1 MATTLPATWTA
12 DPVHSTAGFAVRHM
26 VVATFRGGFDRIEG
40 SLDLIG
46 DRPRLVGEVDV
57 SSISVKDEDLY
68 AHLQSPEFFDAQ
80 THPRLS
86 FVSREIVRQGDDVT
100 IAGDLTIKGTTLP
113 VTARGTWHEVEA
125 DLSGDPRVGID
136 VETTIDRT
144 RYGLNWNA
152 PLPKGGF
159 ALADEVTLSVHL
171 ELVPA
176 TS

>member
-26 VVATFRGGFDRIEG
+26 VVATFRGGFDSVSG
-40 SLDLIG
+40 SLDLSG
-46 DRPRLVGEVDV
+46 ERPRLAGEVDV
-57 SSISVKDEDLY
+57 ASISVKDENLH
-68 AHLQSPEFFDAQ
+68 AHLQSPEFFDAAA
-80 THPRLS
+80 HPKLA
-86 FVSREIVRQGDDVT
+86 FASREIARDGDDVT
-100 IAGDLTIKGTTLP
+100 ITGDLTIKGTTLP

-125 DLSGDPRVGID
+125 DISGDPRIGID
-136 VETTIDRT
+136 VETMIDRT
-144 RYGLNWNA
+144 HYGLRWNA